1 MSIQAINA
9 QALKPAVSF
18 KAEETKA
25 AAVAE
30 APADKAENKHTA
42 AKVVGGA
49 AALAILGFG
58 IFKAA
63 KGKGVKGAKISSQWT
78 QIKEG
83 VKEMTAKNGNKYRIY
98 DGKNGDRLVVIKN
111 KDGEMIKMIR
121 RRKID
126 FAPKTKADDVNLDK
140 KFADALQEAKDKTT
154 PRHLQAPVTEE
165 IKAPTVRTVTG
176 KNEFAAS
183 GNERVNINQKPEF
196 ITTVTD
202 YVAKDGKVSKK
213 PVMTTVLGKS
223 AEGSYKMTSSP
234 SSHYVNEVTTAKD
247 GTKTLNIMEDT
258 GKELGSIKYKDGN
271 IIEKTDNIYA
281 NFNEKGELFFEFVK

>member
-1 MSIQAINA
+1 M
-9 QALKPAVSF
+9 
-18 KAEETKA
+18 
-25 AAVAE
+25 
-30 APADKAENKHTA
+30 
-42 AKVVGGA
+42 
-49 AALAILGFG
+49 
-58 IFKAA
+58 
-63 KGKGVKGAKISSQWT
+63 
-78 QIKEG
+78 
-83 VKEMTAKNGNKYRIY
+83 
-98 DGKNGDRLVVIKN
+98 
-111 KDGEMIKMIR
+111 
-121 RRKID
+121 
-126 FAPKTKADDVNLDK
+126 
-140 KFADALQEAKDKTT
+140 
-154 PRHLQAPVTEE
+154 QAPVTEE

-202 YVAKDGKVSKK
+202 YVTKDGKVSKK